1 MAAPANAEDL
11 VIYMSARV
19 PNVSLNNGV
28 EMPQLGFGT
37 WPLEPDA
44 ARVAISLALD
54 TGYRSLDTAAFYG
67 TEVSVGEAVRRAGLE
82 REDVFVT
89 SKVWN
94 SDQGYERT
102 LRAFDASLQQLGFQM
117 LDLYLIHWP
126 QPDNDLYSDTWRA
139 MQTLLAEGRVRAIG
153 VSNFQRTHLERLIQ
167 DYAVVP
173 AVNQVELHPQFSQHE
188 LREFHRAHGIKTG
201 AWAPL
206 AKGGAVLAE
215 PTITNIARKF
225 SKTPAQ
231 IILRWHMQ
239 LGNVTTPKSATPS
252 RIRENFAIFDFELDA
267 SDLAEIALL
276 DSGHRIGA
284 DPSITTA

>member
-1 MAAPANAEDL
+1 
-11 VIYMSARV
+11 MSARV

-102 LRAFDASLQQLGFQM
+102 LRAFDASLQQLGFQI

-167 DYAVVP
+167 DHAVVP

-188 LREFHRAHGIKTG
+188 LREFHRAYGIKTG

-267 SDLAEIALL
+267 SDLDEIALL